1 MKLRSK
7 LLIPALSIPLLG
19 TVLTGVGC
27 NDPDQ
32 ASAVNVTLREFSV
45 TVDQAT
51 VPHGA
56 VTFHVTNAGTVP
68 HEFLVIKTD
77 LAPESLPTESNG
89 SYKENGAGTNLLEE
103 IDEVAP
109 GQSKDL
115 TIDLDDAKY
124 VLICNM
130 VHVAADGSQD
140 AHYARGMR
148 TAFRVD

>member
-1 MKLRSK
+1 MKVRSK
-7 LLIPALSIPLLG
+7 ILRPVLSLTLLG
-19 TVLTGVGC
+19 ILTSVGC
-27 NDPDQ
+27 NDPDE

-51 VPHGA
+51 VPNGS
-56 VTFHVTNAGTVP
+56 VTFHVSNAGTVP

-77 LAPESLPTESNG
+77 LAPDALPKESNG
-89 SYKENGAGTNLLEE
+89 SYQENGSGTSLLDE
-103 IDEVAP
+103 IEDLDP

-115 TIDLDDAKY
+115 TIDLDEAKY

-130 VHVAADGSQD
+130 VHVEANGTQD
-140 AHYARGMR
+140 AHYSRGMR

>member
-1 MKLRSK
+1 MKVRSR
-7 LLIPALSIPLLG
+7 LLLPVLCLPLVG
-19 TVLTGVGC
+19 VLTSVGC

-51 VPHGA
+51 VPNGS

-77 LAPESLPTESNG
+77 LAPDALPKESNG
-89 SYKENGAGTNLLEE
+89 SYQENGSGTSLLDE
-103 IDEVAP
+103 IEDLDP

-115 TIDLDDAKY
+115 TIDLDEAKY

-130 VHVAADGSQD
+130 VENGES
-140 AHYARGMR
+140 HYQEGMH
-148 TAFRVD
+148 TAFKVE

>member
-1 MKLRSK
+1 MKVRSK
-7 LLIPALSIPLLG
+7 ILLPVLCLPVLG
-19 TVLTGVGC
+19 VLTSVGC
-27 NDPDQ
+27 NSPDQ

-51 VPHGA
+51 VPHGS
-56 VTFHVTNAGTVP
+56 VTFHATNTGTVP

-77 LAPESLPTESNG
+77 LAPDALPKESNG
-89 SYKENGAGTNLLEE
+89 SYQENGAGTSLLDE
-103 IDEVAP
+103 IDEVDP

-115 TIDLDDAKY
+115 TITLDQAKY

-130 VHVAADGSQD
+130 VHVGADGTQD
-140 AHYARGMR
+140 AHYSRGMR

>member
-1 MKLRSK
+1 MKTRAK
-7 LLIPALSIPLLG
+7 LFIPLLAIPLFG
-19 TVLTGVGC
+19 TVLTSVGC

-45 TVDQAT
+45 TVDQST
-51 VPHGA
+51 VPNGS

-77 LAPESLPTESNG
+77 LAPESLPTETNG
-89 SYKENGAGTNLLEE
+89 SYKENGSGTSLLDE

-115 TIDLDDAKY
+115 TISLDNAKY

-130 VHVAADGSQD
+130 VHVEANGTEDS
-140 AHYARGMR
+140 HYARGMR

>member
-1 MKLRSK
+1 MKVRSK
-7 LLIPALSIPLLG
+7 SLLPVLCLPLFG
-19 TVLTGVGC
+19 VLTSVAC
-27 NDPDQ
+27 NDPDE

-51 VPHGA
+51 VPNGS

-77 LAPESLPTESNG
+77 LAPDALPKESNG
-89 SYKENGAGTNLLEE
+89 SYQENGTGTSLLDE
-103 IDEVAP
+103 IEDLDP

-115 TIDLDDAKY
+115 TIDLDEAKY

-130 VHVAADGSQD
+130 VHVEANGSQD